1 MILPI
6 VVGLIVLGILAFF
19 IYDVI
24 EDRVINDF
32 SDYLLG
38 LVLFSALSAI
48 LLTPVVVPAIES
60 YSSYL
65 EMRSTYET
73 VVNQYRDSIDMY
85 EDKVV
90 INVDEE
96 SFTDFK
102 YQGYQ
107 ENISSMIKD
116 LQQVV
121 TKYNKLYVEKNI
133 LKDNIFIGALIF
145 EPDKDMKLLKLRE

>member
-38 LVLFSALSAI
+38 FSALSATALI
-48 LLTPVVVPAIES
+48 PVAIPAIES

-107 ENISSMIKD
+107 ESISSMIKD
-116 LQQVV
+116 LRQVV

>member
-32 SDYLLG
+32 SDYFLG
-38 LVLFSALSAI
+38 LVLCGIFLAI
-48 LLTPVVVPAIES
+48 ALTPVIVPTIES

>member
-32 SDYLLG
+32 SDYLL
-38 LVLFSALSAI
+38 VFSALSAI
-48 LLTPVVVPAIES
+48 LLTPVAIPAIES

-107 ENISSMIKD
+107 ESISSMIKD
-116 LQQVV
+116 LRQVV

-133 LKDNIFIGALIF
+133 LKDNIFVGALIF
-145 EPDKDMKLLKLRE
+145 EPDNDMKLLRLQE

>member
-24 EDRVINDF
+24 ENRVINDF

-48 LLTPVVVPAIES
+48 LLTPVAIPAIES

-107 ENISSMIKD
+107 ESISSMIKD
-116 LQQVV
+116 LRQVV

-133 LKDNIFIGALIF
+133 LKDNIFVGALIF
-145 EPDKDMKLLKLRE
+145 EPDNDMKLLRLQE

>member
-48 LLTPVVVPAIES
+48 LLTPVAIPAIES

>member
-1 MILPI
+1 
-6 VVGLIVLGILAFF
+6 
-19 IYDVI
+19 
-24 EDRVINDF
+24 
-32 SDYLLG
+32 
-38 LVLFSALSAI
+38 
-48 LLTPVVVPAIES
+48 
-60 YSSYL
+60 
-65 EMRSTYET
+65 MRSTYET